1 MSLFVACR
9 RGIACRMYVIV
20 ALAVLAVGAL
30 AGASIYFAN
39 VTGHAAQV
47 LYENSLAGVIE
58 ATDLEL
64 LLEKHRRVIEA
75 APLEFDRNQLRKD
88 RRVAEDIVTRIEVLV
103 SRPGDQLAERIAA
116 SLPEFVFL
124 GREVLHYS
132 ENFAQQ
138 KGLETV
144 DLYAKSADRIQDR
157 IRMFRQERVNIA
169 DAETT
174 ALAWKGKL
182 LVNWVTTLAI
192 AALLLIGP
200 LSLVLIRSVVMRLRR
215 ITIAMGKLARNETH
229 ISIETTDEGDE
240 IGEMAR
246 AVEVFKTNAITLLD
260 QKARLE
266 QLNLWLDIAL
276 NNMARGLSMFD
287 AREHLV
293 VCNANYLRMY
303 GLPAE
308 MARPGT
314 RFDDILGR
322 RLNAIA
328 PGLEAG
334 HDERFKIREVL
345 AKVVVH
351 RQEGRFSQTLK
362 DGRIIEVSM
371 RPLETGGWVALH
383 EDVTEQR
390 RASEHIARLARHD
403 PMTGLANRLKFR
415 ERLEEHTR
423 LLGTG
428 PSFALH
434 CIDLD
439 KFKEVNDTHGHPAGD
454 ALLKAVARR
463 LESTVR
469 SGDVVARLGGDEFAV
484 VQLGATTQAEA
495 AALAR
500 RLIDAV
506 SEPLQVLGH
515 RIEVGATVGIALA
528 PGDGSNPDDLLKH
541 ADMALYRAKADG
553 RGRYSF
559 FDPAMEGRLRAR
571 RILESDLHAAVTAR
585 QFELHYQPIV
595 SLERGRISGCEA
607 LIRWRHPERGMIS
620 PADFIPVAEDI
631 GLIQEIGAWGIGEAC
646 RAAALWPDPVTVA
659 VNQSAAQFGTSD
671 LVAIV
676 GAALEAS
683 GLEARRLELEVTGSL
698 ILDQDPATVETLHS
712 LRRLGVRIALDDFG
726 TGYSS
731 LSYLRSF
738 PFDKIKIDQSFV
750 RDLSQRPD
758 CVAIVGAVAQ
768 LAKSLSMATVAEGV
782 ETEDHLA
789 KVRASGCTEAQGYLF
804 SRPVRGKDI
813 VAVIAACNARLARE
827 FESVEAA
834 A

>member
-1 MSLFVACR
+1 
-9 RGIACRMYVIV
+9 MYVIG

-39 VTGHAAQV
+39 ITGRAAQV
-47 LYENSLAGVIE
+47 LYGQSLAGVIE
-58 ATDLEL
+58 ATEIEL

-75 APLEFDRNQLRKD
+75 APLEVDRGELRKD
-88 RRVAEDIVTRIEVLV
+88 RRMAEDIFGRIEGLV

-116 SLPEFVFL
+116 SLPELVNL
-124 GREVLHYS
+124 GREVLDFS
-132 ENFAQQ
+132 ENYAQQ

-144 DLYAKSADRIQDR
+144 DLYAKSADRIQER
-157 IRMFRQERVNIA
+157 IRAFRQERVNIA
-169 DAETT
+169 DIETN
-174 ALAWKGKL
+174 ALTHAGRSL
-182 LVNWVTTLAI
+182 ISWVSTLAI
-192 AALLLIGP
+192 AALILIGP

-215 ITIAMGKLARNETH
+215 ITVAMGKLSRNEPH
-229 ISIETTDEGDE
+229 VLIETADAGDE

-246 AVEVFKTNAITLLD
+246 AVEVFKANAITLLD

-287 AREHLV
+287 AREQLV

-303 GLPAE
+303 SLPAE

-314 RFDDILGR
+314 RFEDILGL
-322 RLNAIA
+322 RLGAIVSSA
-328 PGLEAG
+328 SEGQL
-334 HDERFKIREVL
+334 DERFRIRDVL

-351 RQEGRFSQTLK
+351 RQEGRFSQTLQ

-415 ERLEEHTR
+415 ERLEENAR
-423 LLGTG
+423 NLGSG
-428 PSFALH
+428 QGFALH

-454 ALLKAVARR
+454 VLLKSVARR
-463 LESTVR
+463 LEATVR

-484 VQLGATTQAEA
+484 VQLGAASQAEA

-500 RLIDAV
+500 RLIEAV
-506 SEPLQVLGH
+506 SEPMVVHGH
-515 RIEVGATVGIALA
+515 RIEIGATIGVALA
-528 PGDGSNPDDLLKH
+528 PGDGTNPDDLLKH

-553 RGRYSF
+553 RGRHSF

-571 RILESDLHAAVTAR
+571 RMLESDLQQAVTQR

-595 SLERGRISGCEA
+595 SLERGCVSGCEA
-607 LIRWRHPERGMIS
+607 LIRWRHPERGMTS

-631 GLIQEIGAWGIGEAC
+631 GLIQEIGAWAIDEAC
-646 RAAALWPDPVTVA
+646 RAASKWPAPIAVA
-659 VNQSAAQFGTSD
+659 VNLSAAQFGTSD
-671 LVAIV
+671 LVSIV
-676 GAALEAS
+676 SAALEAS
-683 GLEARRLELEVTGSL
+683 GLEPRRLELEVTESL
-698 ILDQDPATVETLHS
+698 ILDQDPATVDTLHR
-712 LRRLGVRIALDDFG
+712 LRGLGVRIALDDFG

-750 RDLSQRPD
+750 RDLSQRAD

-768 LAKSLSMATVAEGV
+768 LARSLAMATVAEGV

-789 KVRASGCTEAQGYLF
+789 KVRASGCTEVQGYLF
-804 SRPVRGKDI
+804 SRPVPGKDI
-813 VAVIAACNARLARE
+813 VAVIDGCNSKLLRSDAA
-827 FESVEAA
+827 
-834 A
+834 